1 MKTEGDHE
9 IMRPRL
15 NPLSPSTPPQLSA
28 DTWSYSCTILADH
41 ERLTIR
47 RRSTFR
53 QMGGNEGGGEGGEGQ
68 CDAAQHVH
76 DV

>member
-15 NPLSPSTPPQLSA
+15 NRLSPSTPPQLSV

-41 ERLTIR
+41 ERLTICSR
-47 RRSTFR
+47 QTFM
-53 QMGGNEGGGEGGEGQ
+53 QMGGNEGRGGGEGQ

-76 DV
+76 YV